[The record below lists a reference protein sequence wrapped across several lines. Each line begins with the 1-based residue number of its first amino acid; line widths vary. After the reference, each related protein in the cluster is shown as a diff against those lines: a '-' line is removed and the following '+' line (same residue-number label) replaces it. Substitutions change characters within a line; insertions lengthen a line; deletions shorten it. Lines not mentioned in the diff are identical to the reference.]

1 LHHSLLHVGYVSRH
15 FCLHFI
21 FVRFGTV
28 VLVLSSSPV
37 TVIFIVPIQFSF
49 FCVFLVLVLVRCER
63 IAHFSVLVFVLIQEN
78 NIAADSTERHIISCT
93 NVQNPTS
100 LSWCWSSNKNDSYS
114 SAVKVNVKYYWDML
128 LSQQMLAAI
137 IHIADDCKQPLNKV
151 VEALAPNILVQLLS
165 LLHHGTSL
173 HNTLSICLQFVQLQS
188 NFRQLLT
195 AYIADVAGTFKLLI

>member
-1 LHHSLLHVGYVSRH
+1 MYKIQQACHGVGPRTKMTAILLQLKS
-15 FCLHFI
+15 I
-21 FVRFGTV
+21 
-28 VLVLSSSPV
+28 
-37 TVIFIVPIQFSF
+37 
-49 FCVFLVLVLVRCER
+49 
-63 IAHFSVLVFVLIQEN
+63 
-78 NIAADSTERHIISCT
+78 
-93 NVQNPTS
+93 
-100 LSWCWSSNKNDSYS
+100 
-114 SAVKVNVKYYWDML
+114 KYYWDML